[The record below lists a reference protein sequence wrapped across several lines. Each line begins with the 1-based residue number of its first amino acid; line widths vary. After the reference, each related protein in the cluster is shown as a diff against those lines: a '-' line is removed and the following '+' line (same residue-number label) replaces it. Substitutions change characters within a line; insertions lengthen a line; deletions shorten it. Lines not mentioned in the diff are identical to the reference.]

1 MRKNKQKSKKIYK
14 KCLILIIAAYAVF
27 TLANQQ
33 KTLNQY
39 AANSEE
45 LTTQIAEQQEHK
57 EELTKEKENVNSPE
71 FIEQMAREKLDMYYP
86 NERVYIDQE
95 M

>member
-1 MRKNKQKSKKIYK
+1 MKKNKIYK
-14 KCLILIIAAYAVF
+14 KILILVIGIYVIF
-27 TLANQQ
+27 TLINQQ

-39 AANSEE
+39 SQSSYELSQKIEE
-45 LTTQIAEQQEHK
+45 EKEVK
-57 EELTKEKENVNSPE
+57 EELAKKKEDVNSLE

-86 NERVYIDQE
+86 NERVYVDRG